1 MESWLQVGLAY
12 PKATLTSL
20 YPLASMDDRLMKT
33 KNHTFREETGLMKFL
48 MTGDVGNITV
58 NQLKVH
64 SFMYSKKI
72 TMYIFEY
79 IYT

>member
-1 MESWLQVGLAY
+1 MITNE
-12 PKATLTSL
+12 
-20 YPLASMDDRLMKT
+20 DRLMKY
-33 KNHTFREETGLMKFL
+33 L
-48 MTGDVGNITV
+48 MTGDVVNITV